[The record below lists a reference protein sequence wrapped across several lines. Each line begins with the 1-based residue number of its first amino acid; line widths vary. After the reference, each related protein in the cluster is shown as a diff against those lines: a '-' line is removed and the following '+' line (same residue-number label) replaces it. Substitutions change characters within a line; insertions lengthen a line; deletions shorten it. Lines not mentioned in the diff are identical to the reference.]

1 MLYDKFQNL
10 RELKERGTGAVLGN
24 IETDPMQW
32 GFVNA
37 KDLISCIDEGK
48 PIRVMDMDGMDP
60 VRVLIG
66 FNPTN
71 TVIAEYATIEEMLD
85 AGWRLD

>member
-1 MLYDKFQNL
+1 MLYDKYKNL

-32 GFVNA
+32 GFINA
-37 KDLISCIDEGK
+37 RELISCVDDGK
-48 PIRVMDMDGMDP
+48 PIRVMDMEGMNP
-60 VRVLIG
+60 AKVIFEL
-66 FNPTN
+66 NPTN